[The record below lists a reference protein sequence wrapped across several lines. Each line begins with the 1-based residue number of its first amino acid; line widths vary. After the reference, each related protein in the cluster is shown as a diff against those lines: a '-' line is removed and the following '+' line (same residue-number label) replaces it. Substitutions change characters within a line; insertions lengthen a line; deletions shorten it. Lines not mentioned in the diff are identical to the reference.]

1 MLHLR
6 IEGQTKFPSDRLQK
20 SAMENK
26 YTESFSAVIKKS
38 QSKLQLESLN
48 QLMTRV
54 DAQGQ
59 KLTKQKTIENLVD
72 YKNLVK
78 QFIGESLSYGLQ
90 LSDKQSFS
98 PSAGM
103 KNHQLIEVIDQK
115 LIEIHDEVL
124 NNEKEGIDIL
134 QMVGE
139 IKGLLI
145 NLYM

>member
-1 MLHLR
+1 LR
-6 IEGQTKFPSDRLQK
+6 IDRQTNLLSDRLHK
-20 SAMENK
+20 TPVENK
-26 YTESFSAVIKKS
+26 SSDSFANVIRKS
-38 QSKLQLESLN
+38 QSKLQMDSLN

-59 KLTKQKTIENLVD
+59 KLANQKTLENLRD

-78 QFIGESLSYGLQ
+78 QFVGESLSYGLQ
-90 LSDKQSFS
+90 LSEKQSFN
-98 PSAGM
+98 PSGGM
-103 KNHQLIEVIDQK
+103 KNHQLIEVIDKK

-124 NNEKEGIDIL
+124 NNEKEGFDIL
-134 QMVGE
+134 QLVGE

>member
-1 MLHLR
+1 VLHLR
-6 IEGQTKFPSDRLQK
+6 IEGQTKFPSDRLNK
-20 SAMENK
+20 STVENK
-26 YTESFSAVIKKS
+26 YTESFSAVIKKT

-98 PSAGM
+98 PSGGM
-103 KNHQLIEVIDQK
+103 KHHQLVEVIDQK
-115 LIEIHDEVL
+115 LIELHDEVL

-139 IKGLLI
+139 IKGMLI
-145 NLYM
+145 NIYM

>member
-1 MLHLR
+1 MQHLR
-6 IEGQTKFPSDRLQK
+6 IERQTNFPSDRLHK
-20 SAMENK
+20 TPVENK
-26 YTESFSAVIKKS
+26 SSDTFASMVRKS
-38 QSKLQLESLN
+38 QSKLQHESLN

-54 DAQGQ
+54 DSQGQ
-59 KLTKQKTIENLVD
+59 KLANQRTLENLRD
-72 YKNLVK
+72 YKNIVK

-90 LSDKQSFS
+90 LSDKQSFN
-98 PSAGM
+98 PSGGM

-124 NNEKEGIDIL
+124 NNEKEGFDIL
-134 QMVGE
+134 QLVGE

>member
-1 MLHLR
+1 VLHLR
-6 IEGQTKFPSDRLQK
+6 IEGQTKFPSDRLK
-20 SAMENK
+20 STVENK
-26 YTESFSAVIKKS
+26 YTESFSAVIKKT

-98 PSAGM
+98 PSGGM
-103 KNHQLIEVIDQK
+103 KHHQLVEVIDQK
-115 LIEIHDEVL
+115 LIELHDEVL

-139 IKGLLI
+139 IKGMLI
-145 NLYM
+145 NIYM

>member
-20 SAMENK
+20 SATENK

-98 PSAGM
+98 PSGDM

>member
-1 MLHLR
+1 MR
-6 IEGQTKFPSDRLQK
+6 IEIQTNFPSDRLHK
-20 SAMENK
+20 SPVENK
-26 YTESFSAVIKKS
+26 SSDTFASMVRKS
-38 QSKLQLESLN
+38 QTKLQHESLN

-54 DAQGQ
+54 DSQGQ
-59 KLTKQKTIENLVD
+59 KLANQRTLENLRD
-72 YKNLVK
+72 YKNIVK

-90 LSDKQSFS
+90 LSDKQSFN
-98 PSAGM
+98 PSGGM

-124 NNEKEGIDIL
+124 NNEKEGFDIL
-134 QMVGE
+134 QLVGE

>member
-1 MLHLR
+1 MR
-6 IEGQTKFPSDRLQK
+6 IERQTTIPSDRLHK
-20 SAMENK
+20 SPVENK
-26 YTESFSAVIKKS
+26 SSDSFANMVRKS
-38 QSKLQLESLN
+38 QSKLQHESLN

-54 DAQGQ
+54 DSQGQ
-59 KLTKQKTIENLVD
+59 KLANQRTLENLRD
-72 YKNLVK
+72 YKNIVK

-90 LSDKQSFS
+90 LSDKQSFN
-98 PSAGM
+98 PSGGM

-124 NNEKEGIDIL
+124 NNEKEGFDIL
-134 QMVGE
+134 QLVGE

>member
-1 MLHLR
+1 MQHLR
-6 IEGQTKFPSDRLQK
+6 IERQTNSPSDRLHK
-20 SAMENK
+20 TPVENK
-26 YTESFSAVIKKS
+26 SSDTFASMVRNS
-38 QSKLQLESLN
+38 QSKLQHESLN

-54 DAQGQ
+54 DSQGQ
-59 KLTKQKTIENLVD
+59 KLANQRTLENLRD
-72 YKNLVK
+72 YKNIVK

-90 LSDKQSFS
+90 LSDKQSFN
-98 PSAGM
+98 PSGGM

-124 NNEKEGIDIL
+124 NNEKEGFDIL
-134 QMVGE
+134 QLVGE